1 MSLFRN
7 LNISSD
13 LKLEKKTSVLFYF
26 LLASFLL
33 STVSY
38 AQEVKVEVDT
48 MNIRIGEQF
57 KYQISVNDTANVIIP
72 KLENLK
78 GLEIVEDI
86 PTDTLEKNLIKKYL
100 LTGFDSGAFYIPSQ
114 QVFIRNRAY
123 ITDSILINVATVAI
137 DTTKQKMFPI
147 KAIQSEP
154 FTFDDFI
161 PYLIWVILGLLL
173 IAGLIYYLKTRKKDE
188 GEEGE
193 VIRAIPAF
201 EEAIAKLKEL
211 DEKLLWQNNKIKQY
225 YTELTEII
233 QDYLGKDVEIPT
245 LELTSSEIIE
255 LVETQ
260 NSTRKLGIERDT
272 LKNLTTLFKHA
283 DLVKFAKS
291 KPISHE
297 IEGDR
302 KLAEKIISNIQ
313 PKIKEYRVAL
323 AEEQGIV
330 LEEDIPASQPQVPQ
344 EEPKWYSP
352 KKYDKKKL
360 IATFFT
366 MIFVSVG
373 ATFGKKLV
381 TALFTKSTES
391 IYNAEWKTETY
402 SIPYITLDTP
412 VELKKSD
419 EIDDELPQEVK
430 DLILTSGSFMYD
442 SSNFSVIIST
452 VSYVPAIQVN
462 PNDAIEGAMEE
473 IEKEPEISNF
483 SFSTN
488 SYNRINGLPGILATG
503 EMTEDGTNIEF
514 QAVYLGTKNH
524 LWSVFV
530 AYKKGDEN
538 GEKIAEKMLNSIEI
552 DEAYVE

>member
-1 MSLFRN
+1 MSRFKN
-7 LNISSD
+7 FNISSF
-13 LKLEKKTSVLFYF
+13 LKFKKKLRILLLFSLF
-26 LLASFLL
+26 SLTLA
-33 STVSY
+33 TQ

-78 GLEIVEDI
+78 GIEIVEDI
-86 PTDTLEKNLIKKYL
+86 PTDTLEKNLVKKYL

-154 FTFDDFI
+154 FTLDDFI
-161 PYLIWVILGLLL
+161 PYLIWVILGILL
-173 IAGLIYYLKTRKKDE
+173 IAGLIYYLKTRKKN
-188 GEEGE
+188 EGE
-193 VIRAIPAF
+193 VGEVVRAIPAF

-260 NSTRKLGIERDT
+260 NSTRKLGIEKDT
-272 LKNLTTLFKHA
+272 LKNLNVLFKHA

-302 KLAEKIISNIQ
+302 KLAEKIISSIQ
-313 PKIKEYRVAL
+313 PKVKEYKAAI
-323 AEEQGIV
+323 AEEQGII
-330 LEEDIPASQPQVPQ
+330 LEDETQVPLQ
-344 EEPKWYSP
+344 QVSPEKP
-352 KKYDKKKL
+352 KKSSWKTFDKKKI
-360 IATFFT
+360 IATVIT
-366 MIFVSVG
+366 VTFVTLG
-373 ATFGKKLV
+373 ANFGNKLV
-381 TALFTKSTES
+381 SSLFSKSTES
-391 IYNAEWKTETY
+391 IYNSEWKTETY
-402 SIPYITLDTP
+402 SVPYITLDTP
-412 VELKKSD
+412 VELKK
-419 EIDDELPQEVK
+419 EDDVDNELPQEVK
-430 DLILTSGSFMYD
+430 DLIVTMGNFGYE
-442 SSNFSVIIST
+442 SSNFTVLVSS
-452 VSYVPAIQVN
+452 VSYVSAVQVN
-462 PNDAIEGAMEE
+462 PNDAITGAMQE
-473 IEKEPEISNF
+473 IEKQSEVSDF
-483 SFSTN
+483 SFTTE
-488 SYNRINGLPGILATG
+488 SYDRINGLPGVKAAGGMI
-503 EMTEDGTNIEF
+503 EDGTKIEF
-514 QAVYLGTKNH
+514 QAVYLATKNH

-530 AYKKGDEN
+530 AFKKDDEN
-538 GEKIAEKMLNSIEI
+538 GQKIADKMLNSIEI
-552 DEAYVE
+552 DSAYVE